1 MFIPEF
7 VFMKALPD
15 SCLFHINNK
24 LGIDLLEF
32 NILNITWNAPAAT
45 SKFAPV
51 NSISA
56 VLNNNPP
63 SNTAI
68 LVSINIE
75 LFTGVS
81 GYKFKVLNNRIT
93 LILLINNVNLGSR
106 NSALNLIINIPQ
118 TRMFA
123 LTKKSLAD
131 SSDLNSLQEFFCMSN
146 IKKTTCRKFVS
157 KNQSAVFFI
166 KFHITKSTYR
176 KDNLRIL
183 AF

>member
-7 VFMKALPD
+7 VFMKTLPD

-32 NILNITWNAPAAT
+32 NILNIAWNAPAAT

-63 SNTAI
+63 GNTAV

-75 LFTGVS
+75 LFTRVS

-93 LILLINNVNLGSR
+93 LILFINNVDLGSG
-106 NSALNLIINIPQ
+106 NSALNLVINIPQ
-118 TRMFA
+118 TCMFA
-123 LTKKSLAD
+123 LAKKGFAY
-131 SSDLNSLQEFFCMSN
+131 SSYLNSLQEFFGMGN
-146 IKKTTCRKFVS
+146 IKKTTCGKFVS

-166 KFHITKSTYR
+166 KLYITKGAYR

-183 AF
+183 AI